1 MNLLSVLLKIMLAEK
16 ALSALSGKTGLSSS
30 ALKKLLPLAIPLFL
44 RYMTSNASSQSGATS
59 LLGALTQH
67 ALARNAEDMLRE
79 ADEEDGGK
87 IVKHILGDDDAKVV
101 QSLSAETGMS
111 EGEVTRG
118 LNGMAPLLLSVLA
131 ASMLSANNQSSSNS
145 GSIDLSNVLN
155 MFGGSQQT
163 SNASL
168 LGSLLG
174 GGSAPVQQ
182 QSLGSS
188 LLGTLLGATPTTT
201 VQQPVQQQ
209 ATTSLLGSLL
219 GGGSSSAAQQQ
230 SSTSL
235 LGSLLGVTPTTTTQA
250 KPQQKP
256 KPKPQQVQQ
265 VQQTSSGGLLDALLG
280 VTPTQTQTV
289 QQASSGG
296 LLDALLGV
304 TPTQQV
310 QQQTVNNLNGNN
322 LLSLLLGAMQ

>member
-16 ALSALSGKTGLSSS
+16 ALSALSGKTGLSSA
-30 ALKKLLPLAIPLFL
+30 ALKKLLPLAIPLLL
-44 RYMTSNASSQSGATS
+44 RYMTSNASSQSGALS

-67 ALARNAEDMLRE
+67 SLARNAEEMLRE

-87 IVKHILGDDDAKVV
+87 IVKHILGDDDSKVV

-174 GGSAPVQQ
+174 GGSTA
-182 QSLGSS
+182 QSSASNS
-188 LLGTLLGATPTTT
+188 LLGALLGATPTTT

-209 ATTSLLGSLL
+209 QSTSLLNALL
-219 GGGSSSAAQQQ
+219 GGGSSAPVQQQ
-230 SSTSL
+230 SSSSL
-235 LGSLLGVTPTTTTQA
+235 LGSLLGVTPVQTQTQA
-250 KPQQKP
+250 KPKP
-256 KPKPQQVQQ
+256 KPKPQQQ
-265 VQQTSSGGLLDALLG
+265 VQQASSGSLLDALLG
-280 VTPTQTQTV
+280 TSTQQVQPV
-289 QQASSGG
+289 QQTSSGG

>member
-16 ALSALSGKTGLSSS
+16 ALSALSGKTGLSSA
-30 ALKKLLPLAIPLFL
+30 ALKKLLPLAIPLLL
-44 RYMTSNASSQSGATS
+44 RYMTSNASSQSGALS

-67 ALARNAEDMLRE
+67 SLARNAEEMLRE

-87 IVKHILGDDDAKVV
+87 IVKHILGDDDSKVV
-101 QSLSAETGMS
+101 HSLSAETGMS

-174 GGSAPVQQ
+174 GGSSA
-182 QSLGSS
+182 QSSASNS
-188 LLGTLLGATPTTT
+188 LLGALLGATPTTT

-209 ATTSLLGSLL
+209 QSTSLLNALL
-219 GGGSSSAAQQQ
+219 GGGSSAPVQQQ
-230 SSTSL
+230 SSSSL
-235 LGSLLGVTPTTTTQA
+235 LGSLLGVTPVQTQTQA
-250 KPQQKP
+250 KPKP
-256 KPKPQQVQQ
+256 KPKPQQQVQQ
-265 VQQTSSGGLLDALLG
+265 VQQASSGSLLDALLG
-280 VTPTQTQTV
+280 TSTQQVQPV
-289 QQASSGG
+289 QQTSSGG

>member
-16 ALSALSGKTGLSSS
+16 ALSALSGKTGLSSA
-30 ALKKLLPLAIPLFL
+30 ALKKLLPLAIPLLL
-44 RYMTSNASSQSGATS
+44 RYMTSNASSQSGALS

-67 ALARNAEDMLRE
+67 SLARNAEEMLRE

-87 IVKHILGDDDAKVV
+87 IVKHILGDDDSKVV
-101 QSLSAETGMS
+101 HSLSAETGMS

-163 SNASL
+163 SNTSL
-168 LGSLLG
+168 LNALLG
-174 GGSAPVQQ
+174 GGSSAPVQQ
-182 QSLGSS
+182 QSSS
-188 LLGTLLGATPTTT
+188 
-201 VQQPVQQQ
+201 
-209 ATTSLLGSLL
+209 
-219 GGGSSSAAQQQ
+219 
-230 SSTSL
+230 SL
-235 LGSLLGVTPTTTTQA
+235 LGSLLGVTPVQTQTQA
-250 KPQQKP
+250 KPKP
-256 KPKPQQVQQ
+256 KPKPQQQVQQ
-265 VQQTSSGGLLDALLG
+265 VQQASSGSLLDALLG
-280 VTPTQTQTV
+280 TSTQQVQPV
-289 QQASSGG
+289 QQTSSGG

>member
-16 ALSALSGKTGLSSS
+16 ALSALSGKTGLSSA
-30 ALKKLLPLAIPLFL
+30 ALKKLLPLAIPLLL
-44 RYMTSNASSQSGATS
+44 RYMTSNASSQSGALS

-67 ALARNAEDMLRE
+67 SLARNAEELLRE

-87 IVKHILGDDDAKVV
+87 IVKHILGDDDSKVV
-101 QSLSAETGMS
+101 HSLSAETGMS

-168 LGSLLG
+168 LNALLG
-174 GGSAPVQQ
+174 GGSSAPVQQ
-182 QSLGSS
+182 QSSS
-188 LLGTLLGATPTTT
+188 
-201 VQQPVQQQ
+201 
-209 ATTSLLGSLL
+209 
-219 GGGSSSAAQQQ
+219 
-230 SSTSL
+230 SL
-235 LGSLLGVTPTTTTQA
+235 LGSLLGVTPVQTQTQA
-250 KPQQKP
+250 KPKP
-256 KPKPQQVQQ
+256 KPKPQQQVQQ
-265 VQQTSSGGLLDALLG
+265 VQQASSGSLLDALLG
-280 VTPTQTQTV
+280 TSTQQVQPV
-289 QQASSGG
+289 QQTSSGG

>member
-87 IVKHILGDDDAKVV
+87 IVKHILGEDDAKVV

-155 MFGGSQQT
+155 MFGSSQQT

-174 GGSAPVQQ
+174 GGSSA
-182 QSLGSS
+182 QSSASNS
-188 LLGTLLGATPTTT
+188 LLGALLGATPTTT

-209 ATTSLLGSLL
+209 ATTSLFGSLL

-235 LGSLLGVTPTTTTQA
+235 LGSLLGVTPTTTIQA